1 MHWCVNGRRWPFLS
15 IRLGGE
21 EEEPA
26 DPHHGKNEG
35 VGFLVIFLCPLRLA
49 AARMVFA
56 WYYGDVSTY
65 RVARLGVEDF
75 ELEEKKQGRTV
86 HNESGQTNFS
96 RPGPETGGRNRSC
109 EHHDDDALII
119 ALQIVQRAR
128 RRNF

>member
-1 MHWCVNGRRWPFLS
+1 MFTSHPNLTLISRGSKRSLIRGWAFLLPCIS
-15 IRLGGE
+15 L
-21 EEEPA
+21 
-26 DPHHGKNEG
+26 
-35 VGFLVIFLCPLRLA
+35 
-49 AARMVFA
+49 AARMLLA